1 VTIPSLSFLLF
12 FSLVFLLYHFPL
24 KEKTKAQNILLLL
37 ASYVFYGVVN
47 WRMIPLLFIATVVFY
62 RLGILIEKSREEEI
76 PGKSTL
82 FTTCGVC
89 LGVGLLLYFK
99 YFNFFITSFS
109 ELFAALGLHTN
120 WHTFN
125 IIMPLGVSF
134 FTFKLISYFIEV
146 HERVMKP
153 EKDIYA
159 FAVYTAFF
167 PTIMAGPI
175 DRPNMFIPQLH
186 SKRTFDY
193 DMAVDGC
200 RQILWG
206 MFKKLVIADNVAT
219 FVDKSWGSINTSSGG
234 NLAIAVFLY
243 SIQLY
248 TDFSGYSDMAIGT
261 GKLLGFRIARNFN
274 YPFFGRNIAEFW
286 RNWHMSLTSWLTD
299 YVFMPLYEKFIK
311 AGKSG
316 IIAAIIINF
325 ALVGL
330 WHEANL
336 TWLFFGL
343 LQGVLFIPLIVSG
356 SFMKIKKF
364 KPNKYGLP
372 DVKDFTGMLGT
383 FILFSLCLIIVRA
396 ENIGQAGTFVR
407 QLAGGS
413 LPFFSGLPRITL
425 VPMELINKIPFVVA
439 IFIFIIEWCSYTSKF
454 EYALCLVARANIVLR
469 YFIYLSMFLMC
480 IFFSGGEAHEF
491 IYQGY

>member
-1 VTIPSLSFLLF
+1 MTIPSLSFLLF
-12 FSLVFLLYHFPL
+12 FSLVFLLYHFLL

-37 ASYVFYGVVN
+37 ASYVFYGIVN
-47 WRMIPLLFIATVVFY
+47 WKMIPLLLVATIVFY
-62 RLGILIEKSREEEI
+62 GLGILIEKYHKGS
-76 PGKSTL
+76 PGKATL
-82 FTTCGVC
+82 FTGFGVC

-109 ELFAALGLHTN
+109 DLFSALGIHTN

-134 FTFKLISYFIEV
+134 FTFKLISYIIEV

-153 EKDIYA
+153 VKDISA
-159 FAVYTAFF
+159 FAVYIAFF

-175 DRPNMFIPQLH
+175 DRPNIFIPQLH
-186 SKRTFDY
+186 TKRIFNY

-219 FVDKSWGSINTSSGG
+219 LVDSTWANIGTSSGG

-248 TDFSGYSDMAIGT
+248 TDFSGYSDMAIGIS
-261 GKLLGFRIARNFN
+261 KLLGFRIARNFN
-274 YPFFGRNIAEFW
+274 YPFFGRNIVEFW

-299 YVFMPLYEKFIK
+299 YVFTPLYEKFIK
-311 AGKSG
+311 TGKFG
-316 IIAAIIINF
+316 IIIAIVINF

-336 TWLFFGL
+336 TWLLFGL
-343 LQGVLFIPLIVSG
+343 LQGILFIPLIISG
-356 SFMKIKKF
+356 SFMKTKKY

-372 DVKDFTGMLGT
+372 QLKDFLGMLGT
-383 FILFSLCLIIVRA
+383 FILFSLCLIIIRA

-407 QLAGGS
+407 QLITGTI
-413 LPFFSGLPRITL
+413 PFFSGLPRISL
-425 VPMELINKIPFVVA
+425 VPIELINKIPFVAAVL
-439 IFIFIIEWCSYTSKF
+439 IFIIEWCSYTRKF
-454 EYALCLVARANIVLR
+454 EHALCLIIKANIVLR
-469 YFIYLSMFLMC
+469 YFIYLSLFLMC
-480 IFFSGGEAHEF
+480 IFFSGGDAHEF
-491 IYQGY
+491 IYQGF